1 MIQVEGSRRFE
12 VVKGNY
18 SIAVLNSRTA
28 RVAIRDLEKVFGAVS
43 VTEITNQR

>member
-12 VVKGNY
+12 VVKGNC
-18 SIAVLNSRTA
+18 IEFKNSSS
-28 RVAIRDLEKVFGAVS
+28 IRDLERVFGAVS